1 MGTPSGRRR
10 RRLLGWPAARP
21 HDGAPAFAT
30 PGHRDGPK
38 LLNGPRVVVR
48 YGGPGGPFAAHSP
61 RCGSAAI
68 SYPASRDVFGLAR
81 QMSDAR
87 RAGIQTGEGA
97 LALPDGRRM
106 PTLGMAPGDA
116 RPPIWGRRDDASG
129 SRNRVARRVAPHG
142 TRASGARR
150 ATTRHAPR
158 SVGPSPMGR
167 SHEDMHTPGTTK
179 PSRWMVHGRLRRP
192 RVSTNQGLAGVAG
205 GTAPA
210 SPWSR
215 T

>member
-116 RPPIWGRRDDASG
+116 RPPIWGRRDDAGIAES
-129 SRNRVARRVAPHG
+129 SRSPGGTPRNARFGGPQGYHAARPAKCRALTHG
-142 TRASGARR
+142 TFSRGYAHPRHNQTIPMDGSW
-150 ATTRHAPR
+150 ATSA
-158 SVGPSPMGR
+158 
-167 SHEDMHTPGTTK
+167 
-179 PSRWMVHGRLRRP
+179 
-192 RVSTNQGLAGVAG
+192 A
-205 GTAPA
+205 
-210 SPWSR
+210 
-215 T
+215 